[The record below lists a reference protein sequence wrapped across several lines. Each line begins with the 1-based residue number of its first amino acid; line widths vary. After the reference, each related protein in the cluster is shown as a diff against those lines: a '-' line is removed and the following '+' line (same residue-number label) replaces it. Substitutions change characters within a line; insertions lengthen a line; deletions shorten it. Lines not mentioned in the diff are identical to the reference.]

1 MSLRHYYDE
10 VLLINKVNMSY
21 EPALAKRLCEKFRVD
36 ALTVFFFRDSNV
48 VSQMCCSQQ
57 IQALALAQEVE
68 SNHERYG
75 GVKEKEYKA
84 GAQQQATPTSR
95 NAAKRVKEPKF

>member
-1 MSLRHYYDE
+1 
-10 VLLINKVNMSY
+10 
-21 EPALAKRLCEKFRVD
+21 
-36 ALTVFFFRDSNV
+36 
-48 VSQMCCSQQ
+48 MCCSQQ

>member
-36 ALTVFFFRDSNV
+36 ALTVFFFG
-48 VSQMCCSQQ
+48 
-57 IQALALAQEVE
+57 IQ
-68 SNHERYG
+68 
-75 GVKEKEYKA
+75 
-84 GAQQQATPTSR
+84 T
-95 NAAKRVKEPKF
+95 